1 LRLLFLQRSCRT
13 DGDSEDNLGR
23 GIANSPLGS
32 KAIVYTKAGKYIRW
46 KRGSKIS
53 GAITPWDPFTV
64 PIEERVVVPDYS
76 RQGAHQSFQE
86 SMERMGG
93 LDGVHTLRLHDPDSI
108 EGGMEA
114 AVSADGLI
122 AGLRELREQGKIEQV
137 SFGMNANVDHKV
149 ITPNAG
155 GAETTAWTPAM
166 IIDMIRAVPEGTFDS
181 CLLAYGWNLIG
192 QDAWPVMEE
201 CAKHGIKV
209 HVAGAMQ
216 ALFTPRANAGSAPV
230 TQTEAELQDKV
241 DQWTELAETFGVSLG
256 AVAINFAALP
266 SVVDK
271 VVIGMRHEDE
281 VTMNVKCMEEEV
293 PAGAFSRLS
302 RPLC

>member
-1 LRLLFLQRSCRT
+1 M
-13 DGDSEDNLGR
+13 
-23 GIANSPLGS
+23 
-32 KAIVYTKAGKYIRW
+32 
-46 KRGSKIS
+46 
-53 GAITPWDPFTV
+53 
-64 PIEERVVVPDYS
+64 PDYS

-230 TQTEAELQDKV
+230 TQTEAELQALV

-281 VTMNVKCMEEEV
+281 VAMNVKCMEEEV